1 MADQQTCGRGLA
13 EHSAI
18 PAKTS
23 ELMDRLGAMLEA
35 HMTALE
41 LSDENARKEHDA
53 YSALAG
59 EFRDLARRLRETA
72 THMASYRDL
81 PMGAHDMQVMS
92 SPMMREAFEGYI
104 RGAEALVTL
113 LQRSLGRDR
122 ALQRT

>member
-59 EFRDLARRLRETA
+59 EFRDLSRRLRETA

-81 PMGAHDMQVMS
+81 PMGAHDMRVMS
-92 SPMMREAFEGYI
+92 SSMMREAFEGYI
-104 RGAEALVTL
+104 RGAEAVVTL
-113 LQRSLGRDR
+113 LQRSLERDR